1 MADERQGS
9 SFVFVMRAPATNTHV
24 TRVSRLKTRAPQ
36 SGHRTCTPAT
46 NTAQTPKTDPT
57 LTPRPHARVLATL
70 PPPCRIQRTV
80 VSCVLCADLS
90 CERASHIHR
99 LLFVPAAVLF
109 VVPAASCLQ
118 TMVSSSPIVRVKSL
132 VFLLASS
139 LPSAF
144 VCVCAHSPC
153 HAIHYQPVARG
164 LQLRPTA
171 LLNQK

>member
-1 MADERQGS
+1 MRGRDESFCFRNARTRNKHSRHTRLSTQNARAAKWSPDLYTRNKYRTDTENRSHSHAHTPESWQPCPPMSHPANGS
-9 SFVFVMRAPATNTHV
+9 IMRVVCGSLLRESIAH
-24 TRVSRLKTRAPQ
+24 
-36 SGHRTCTPAT
+36 
-46 NTAQTPKTDPT
+46 
-57 LTPRPHARVLATL
+57 
-70 PPPCRIQRTV
+70 PPPLVRPRRRFCLSSPPPV
-80 VSCVLCADLS
+80 V
-90 CERASHIHR
+90 
-99 LLFVPAAVLF
+99 
-109 VVPAASCLQ
+109 LQ

>member
-1 MADERQGS
+1 MADERQGRV
-9 SFVFVMRAPATNTHV
+9 FLFFVMRAPATNTHV

-57 LTPRPHARVLATL
+57 LTPTRQSPGNPA
-70 PPPCRIQRTV
+70 PPCRIQRTV

-171 LLNQK
+171 LLNHQK

>member
-1 MADERQGS
+1 MRGRDESFCFRNARTRNKHSRHTRLSTQNARAAKWSPDLYTRNKCRTDTENRSHSHAHTPESWQPCPPMSHPANGS
-9 SFVFVMRAPATNTHV
+9 IMRVVCGSLFA
-24 TRVSRLKTRAPQ
+24 RE
-36 SGHRTCTPAT
+36 HRTS
-46 NTAQTPKTDPT
+46 TASCSS
-57 LTPRPHARVLATL
+57 
-70 PPPCRIQRTV
+70 PPP
-80 VSCVLCADLS
+80 
-90 CERASHIHR
+90 
-99 LLFVPAAVLF
+99 FLF

-118 TMVSSSPIVRVKSL
+118 TMVSPSPIVRVKSL